1 VIGGVRLRQGTSDAR
16 EPILVLAGLTGAA
29 SALCAGW
36 LVGDGNVAAPL
47 GLALLAPV
55 VFVAARLQAVH
66 WLVVWLLVS
75 GFLGWVPGVRAPG
88 NLPEVTPERVVLLLI
103 VVSVALKPGRWR
115 IGGVGACLALFSVD
129 YFLTAAFE
137 SADLRAVT
145 LTFLHHYASA
155 FVVFGLAACGLRTD
169 SARRLLTRAGAVV
182 GGLLAAVALVQP
194 HAGWDLGAEP
204 GEWSNRIAGT
214 LITPPNLG
222 AALAILLVLGLY
234 ESTTGRPHW
243 RVVATGSVGMM
254 AAAIMLTFT
263 RAAWA
268 SVLVGVGVV
277 GLLTIRRRPM
287 LFLVLLAGIVL
298 SIAAVPPLI
307 DALTDDPRL
316 HDDRNAIGR
325 YETSLLSV
333 QQFSQRPLFGW
344 GPETIRYFSGPGGY
358 HGWVSHN
365 SFLSL
370 LVATGLVGGTLY
382 LLPVGL
388 AIARGGRSVWASD
401 HASGLHSFA
410 LAGAATYVVNA
421 LAIDMKYFALPH
433 TLFWLCL
440 GVLLG
445 PAVTDRT
452 TGEAP

>member
-1 VIGGVRLRQGTSDAR
+1 MIVGGRLRPNTSDGRA
-16 EPILVLAGLTGAA
+16 PILVLAGMAGAA

-36 LVGDGNVAAPL
+36 LVGGGNVVAPL

-55 VFVAARLQAVH
+55 IVVVARLQAVH

-75 GFLGWVPGVRAPG
+75 GFLGWVPGLRAPG
-88 NLPEVTPERVVLLLI
+88 DLPEATPERVVLLLI
-103 VVSVALKPGRWR
+103 VVSVALRAGRWR
-115 IGGVGACLALFSVD
+115 IGRVGAFLALFSAD

-137 SADLRAVT
+137 SADFRAAT

-155 FVVFGLAACGLRTD
+155 FVVFGLASSGLRTD
-169 SARRLLTRAGAVV
+169 SSRQLLTRAGAVV

-194 HAGWDLGAEP
+194 HTGWDLGAEP

-234 ESTTGRPHW
+234 QATAGRLHW
-243 RVVATGSVGMM
+243 RVVATGTVGIM
-254 AAAIMLTFT
+254 AAAILLTFT

-268 SVLVGVGVV
+268 SLLVGVGVV
-277 GLLTIRRRPM
+277 GLLAIRRRPM

-298 SIAAVPPLI
+298 SIAALPPLI

-316 HDDRNAIGR
+316 RDDRNAIGR

-333 QQFSQRPLFGW
+333 QQFAQRPLFGW
-344 GPETIRYFSGPGGY
+344 GPDTIRYFSGPGGY

-388 AIARGGRSVWASD
+388 ATSRGVRSAWVSAG
-401 HASGLHSFA
+401 AGGLHSFA
-410 LAGAATYVVNA
+410 LAGAATYIVNA

-445 PAVTDRT
+445 PAATDRT
-452 TGEAP
+452 MREAP